1 VTTWSNLDEA
11 EQATV
16 ASAER
21 IGVPFEVIPCDP
33 ALADTAEFCAHY
45 GYPVE
50 RAANTIIVASKK
62 EPKQYGACVVL
73 ATTRLDVN
81 HAVRDLLGV
90 NKVSF
95 ATAEEMNAL
104 TGMKVGGVTA
114 FGLPESLPL
123 YVDARVMDLEWI
135 ILGTGGRNGKIR
147 ISPEV
152 FHRIPG
158 VKVVEGMAIP
168 QRSA

>member
-1 VTTWSNLDEA
+1 MTTWTNLDEA
-11 EQATV
+11 EQITV
-16 ASAER
+16 AAAER

-33 ALADTAEFCAHY
+33 AYADTAAFCAQY
-45 GYPVE
+45 GYPTD
-50 RAANTIIVASKK
+50 RAANTIVVASKK

-95 ATAEEMNAL
+95 ASPEEMNAL

-114 FGLPESLPL
+114 FGLPEGLPL

-147 ISPEV
+147 ISPQV
-152 FHRIPG
+152 FQRIPG
-158 VKVVEGMAIP
+158 VKVVEGLAIP
-168 QRSA
+168 QRSG

>member
-1 VTTWSNLDEA
+1 VTTWSTLDEA

-16 ASAER
+16 AAAER

-33 ALADTAEFCAHY
+33 AFADTAAFCAHY
-45 GYPVE
+45 AYPVE

-95 ATAEEMNAL
+95 ASPEEMNAL

-152 FHRIPG
+152 FHCISG

-168 QRSA
+168 QRRE